1 MSIFSA
7 PWTSLTSNCLYEM
20 FSKINALFNS
30 CYRYFVYKSSLQK
43 HNVAKIL
50 PFYLWRP
57 LKFSYL
63 RVVSHLSLQLETIKR
78 ACKTSVPKTSQTRKD
93 NFLANLQ
100 RTGKKRVFIWGYFF
114 VRAYVIAH
122 SIKTETGEMRNSS
135 KSNLL

>member
-1 MSIFSA
+1 MSIFFA
-7 PWTSLTSNCLYEM
+7 PWTWPTSNCLYEM

-30 CYRYFVYKSSLQK
+30 CYRYFVYESSLQK
-43 HNVAKIL
+43 HNVGKIL
-50 PFYLWRP
+50 PFYMRRS

-63 RVVSHLSLQLETIKR
+63 TSSLSFISAATDDQS
-78 ACKTSVPKTSQTRKD
+78 ACKTSAPKTSQTRKD